1 MFRNEIKPKEAN
13 IASDNCLSE
22 PVQEGQEGQEHGQE
36 GQECGKKG
44 QEDGQEGQK
53 PVQEGQEYGK
63 EGRECGK
70 EGQEPGKEG
79 QEHGQEG
86 QEHGQEGQHCGKEG
100 QEHGQ
105 ESQEHGQECQDCGK
119 EGQECGKEGQERG
132 QESQGPGQSRQGW
145 AVGWLGPLDR
155 RCLRQG
161 RRDEAD
167 RAWVRDTGRQDRRE
181 GEQEPVRAGEPKG
194 RTPKTSSKSPQ
205 KRQKLATNL
214 VNPYKPTWWSLQCQG
229 QGWSGDLHKGS
240 AHPDTGAPRPHPQA
254 SSSSS
259 GKFATTEVLN
269 FSFNVVPS
277 LQNYFSELNSLFYL
291 DITRC
296 QISWEY
302 DGAFP
307 SNRQLKTV
315 ILTRNLL
322 MFLSATAFAGPYSL
336 GHLTQTGITSM
347 FFIPMTN
354 LGNLRYLILGSNHTS
369 SLQLPPNF
377 PTRHLTLHFHINN
390 TQAISAEGVQALQK
404 NRHIPLILKGKDI
417 PYTEPG
423 SSRSHFYSL
432 DLVSCADIPG
442 ALVGIQDS
450 TAQTFW
456 LGTFYGVENEPYIS
470 PHISQ
475 GLCSVS
481 VKGLHLQLW
490 HLRNLNADTFQS
502 LTRLQKLDLTQPHI
516 HALPPAISGTS
527 LLEEMVFN
535 ASCFEQPYISS
546 AAFPSLTHLHIQG
559 NSQVLQPGSGYL
571 EKLAKLQH
579 LDLSQ
584 SHFESCS
591 SKVVRAL
598 SRLCYQNLSH
608 SIHLHLQECSDS
620 ASLELLDLPFTPL
633 YVNTL
638 QSPFQNF
645 HLANA
650 RDDLSSSHINTSI
663 QHVFQGLK
671 NLMFLDLS
679 QNNFDLGIMPKDKLF
694 QLLSNLEVLILNA
707 SCELTSVD
715 NQVFHNLRK
724 LQHVDLNYNK
734 FTAFSTDAFS
744 NPNSTN
750 LSCVHNR
757 THTVSN
763 VQLVPLDGHLIIKS
777 SYDLLDCSWSKVDL
791 ITYKQY
797 LNKIGDPERTRCSE
811 LKFLAVQL
819 ATILSCGKDTSGII
833 AVVYPVVPSSF
844 GVFTV
849 SSKTT
854 SNSTSRMGTQKISTA
869 YLDGQTELCWWY
881 DPPVSWNMHHG
892 ELAQYHSCC
901 VRLELLSEM
910 WEANSFPTR
919 SSHAELH
926 IQLQL
931 LSKGISSTFS
941 SLTC

>member
-1 MFRNEIKPKEAN
+1 MDRRARIVGRRARAWTGGPG
-13 IASDNCLSE
+13 
-22 PVQEGQEGQEHGQE
+22 VWEGGPEHGQE
-36 GQECGKKG
+36 GQECGK
-44 QEDGQEGQK
+44 
-53 PVQEGQEYGK
+53 EGQERGQ
-63 EGRECGK
+63 ES
-70 EGQEPGKEG
+70 QEPGQAG

-86 QEHGQEGQHCGKEG
+86 QEHGQEGQERGQESQGPGQAGQEHGQEG
-100 QEHGQ
+100 QERGQ
-105 ESQEHGQECQDCGK
+105 ESQEHGQEGQDCGK

-132 QESQGPGQSRQGW
+132 QESQGPGLSQQGW
-145 AVGWLGPLDR
+145 AVGWLGPLD
-155 RCLRQG
+155 L
-161 RRDEAD
+161 
-167 RAWVRDTGRQDRRE
+167 
-181 GEQEPVRAGEPKG
+181 
-194 RTPKTSSKSPQ
+194 
-205 KRQKLATNL
+205 
-214 VNPYKPTWWSLQCQG
+214 
-229 QGWSGDLHKGS
+229 
-240 AHPDTGAPRPHPQA
+240 
-254 SSSSS
+254 
-259 GKFATTEVLN
+259 
-269 FSFNVVPS
+269 SFNAVPS

-336 GHLTQTGITSM
+336 GHLTQTGITSI
-347 FFIPMTN
+347 FSIPMTN

-417 PYTEPG
+417 PCTEPG
-423 SSRSHFYSL
+423 SSQSHFYSL

-442 ALVGIQDS
+442 ALVGIQDY

-456 LGTFYGVENEPYIS
+456 LGTFYGVEKEPYVS
-470 PHISQ
+470 PDISQ

-481 VKGLHLQLW
+481 VKG
-490 HLRNLNADTFQS
+490 
-502 LTRLQKLDLTQPHI
+502 
-516 HALPPAISGTS
+516 
-527 LLEEMVFN
+527 
-535 ASCFEQPYISS
+535 
-546 AAFPSLTHLHIQG
+546 
-559 NSQVLQPGSGYL
+559 LQPGSGYL

-591 SKVVRAL
+591 SEAVRAL

-608 SIHLHLQECSDS
+608 NIHLHLQECSDS

-638 QSPFQNF
+638 QSPFQNLY
-645 HLANA
+645 LASA

-663 QHVFQGLK
+663 QYVFQGLK

-707 SCELTSVD
+707 SCELASVD

-744 NPNSTN
+744 NPKSIN

-757 THTVSN
+757 MHTVSN
-763 VQLVPLDGHLIIKS
+763 VQLVPLDGHLIINL
-777 SYDLLDCSWSKVDL
+777 SYDLLDCSWSKIDL

-797 LNKIGDPERTRCSE
+797 LNKIEDPERTRCSE
-811 LKFLAVQL
+811 LKFLAGF
-819 ATILSCGKDTSGII
+819 SW
-833 AVVYPVVPSSF
+833 PSSD
-844 GVFTV
+844 
-849 SSKTT
+849 S
-854 SNSTSRMGTQKISTA
+854 
-869 YLDGQTELCWWY
+869 
-881 DPPVSWNMHHG
+881 PVGRTHQES
-892 ELAQYHSCC
+892 
-901 VRLELLSEM
+901 
-910 WEANSFPTR
+910 
-919 SSHAELH
+919 
-926 IQLQL
+926 LQL
-931 LSKGISSTFS
+931 FVL
-941 SLTC
+941 